1 MAAGARLLSGAGRA
15 LAIATLLMC
24 LVALPFAGIAIGPAL
39 LIALAAVGY
48 RWARLR
54 RPPASAPALEAE
66 KEGDPV

>member
-1 MAAGARLLSGAGRA
+1 
-15 LAIATLLMC
+15 MC
-24 LVALPFAGIAIGPAL
+24 LVALPFAGIALGPAL

-54 RPPASAPALEAE
+54 RAEPASAPALEVE